1 MLQGIALT
9 SATGEKMGESKIAAR
24 QGIGMVVLS
33 RILMASPGDYRTVCA
48 LFGRAKMANI
58 TGTFCILL
66 RRFFVK
72 SPVIRQMVS
81 NLIMIMHVNIG
92 TVYIR

>member
-33 RILMASPGDYRTVCA
+33 RILMASPGDYRTV
-48 LFGRAKMANI
+48 
-58 TGTFCILL
+58 
-66 RRFFVK
+66 
-72 SPVIRQMVS
+72 Q
-81 NLIMIMHVNIG
+81 
-92 TVYIR
+92 